1 MEKVENAYIDW
12 AREQDVTAE
21 EILASDEF
29 KHLSEVQAKEIVEF
43 VRTMSTVFYSLY
55 KKQYEPEIKIED
67 NETNNNYEPIK
78 NAA

>member
-1 MEKVENAYIDW
+1 MEKVENAHIDW

-29 KHLSEVQAKEIVEF
+29 KHLSEVQAKEVVEF

-55 KKQYEPEIKIED
+55 KKQYEPEIEIEN

>member
-1 MEKVENAYIDW
+1 MEKVENAHIDW

-29 KHLSEVQAKEIVEF
+29 KHLSEVQAKEVVEF
-43 VRTMSTVFYSLY
+43 VRTISTVFYSLY
-55 KKQYEPEIKIED
+55 KKQYEPEIEIEN

>member
-1 MEKVENAYIDW
+1 MEKVENAHIDW

>member
-1 MEKVENAYIDW
+1 MKTVGSAYIDL
-12 AREQDVTAE
+12 ARENDVSADE
-21 EILASDEF
+21 VLASDEF
-29 KHLSEVQAKEIVEF
+29 KHLSEEEAKEVVEF

-67 NETNNNYEPIK
+67 NETNDNYEPIK

>member
-1 MEKVENAYIDW
+1 MGNAHIDW
-12 AREQDVTAE
+12 ARENDVTVDE
-21 EILASDEF
+21 VLASNEF
-29 KHLSEVQAKEIVEF
+29 KHLSVEQAKEVVEF

-55 KKQYEPEIKIED
+55 KKQYESEIEIKD

>member
-1 MEKVENAYIDW
+1 MEKVESAHIDW

-29 KHLSEVQAKEIVEF
+29 KHLSEVQAKEVVEF

-55 KKQYEPEIKIED
+55 KKQYEPEIEIEN

>member
-1 MEKVENAYIDW
+1 MEKVENAHIDW

-29 KHLSEVQAKEIVEF
+29 KHLSEVQAKEVVEF

-55 KKQYEPEIKIED
+55 KKQYESEIEIED

>member
-1 MEKVENAYIDW
+1 MEKVENAHLKW
-12 AREQDVTAE
+12 VREHDVTVD
-21 EILASDEF
+21 EILATDEF
-29 KHLSEVQAKEIVEF
+29 KNLTEEQAKEVVEF

-55 KKQYEPEIKIED
+55 KKQYETEIEN

>member
-1 MEKVENAYIDW
+1 MEKVENAHTDW
-12 AREQDVTAE
+12 AREQDITAE

-29 KHLSEVQAKEIVEF
+29 KHLSEVQAKEVVEF

-55 KKQYEPEIKIED
+55 KKQYEPEIEIEN

>member
-1 MEKVENAYIDW
+1 MEKIENAHIDW
-12 AREQDVTAE
+12 AIEQDVTAE

-29 KHLSEVQAKEIVEF
+29 KHLSEVQAKEVVEF

-55 KKQYEPEIKIED
+55 KKQYEPEIEIEN

>member
-1 MEKVENAYIDW
+1 MEKVENAHIDW

-29 KHLSEVQAKEIVEF
+29 KHLSEAQAKEVVEF

-55 KKQYEPEIKIED
+55 KKQYETEIEIEN

>member
-1 MEKVENAYIDW
+1 MEKVGNAHIDW
-12 AREQDVTAE
+12 ARENDVSVDE
-21 EILASDEF
+21 VLASDEF
-29 KHLSEVQAKEIVEF
+29 KHLSETQAKEVVEF

-55 KKQYEPEIKIED
+55 KKQYESEIEIKD